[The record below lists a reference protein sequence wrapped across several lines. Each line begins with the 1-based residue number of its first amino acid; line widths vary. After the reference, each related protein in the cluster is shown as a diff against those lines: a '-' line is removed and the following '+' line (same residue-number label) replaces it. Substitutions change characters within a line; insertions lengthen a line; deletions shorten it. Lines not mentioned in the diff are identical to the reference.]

1 MMTTATV
8 NSISKISDINADSS
22 VFEVKFDNGSSALM
36 IAAPEEPFK
45 YLNNLVEYDTRKDI
59 YEGKVTDYIATIA
72 ELRVVNTINRT
83 EHIKLFADSVDNSAS
98 IAFAD
103 IAFGETY
110 VGCVFYC
117 TKVQYN
123 SSAKSDWVEFTVSD
137 RVRRISKL
145 RLFSP
150 MVKELDDFAGRY
162 IRCDVRRTKFGL
174 TTQDV
179 FLCDRDF
186 APNPELDIAELY
198 IKEIFQNDADATA
211 MLNSTNIIP
220 FMKEY
225 VGYERGSLLLECAME
240 IDLAIELGNVT
251 SGLDTD
257 AIVKSFIADK
267 LWCLMPN
274 SHYSKQ
280 FLSLHK
286 CLSYK
291 SVFNTKVQDIIG
303 GDVPNVPE
311 ERLVYEKVKE
321 LVRAL
326 VITRKGDVY
335 ES

>member
-1 MMTTATV
+1 MMKTATV
-8 NSISKISDINADSS
+8 DSISKISDINMDSS
-22 VFEVKFDNGSSALM
+22 VFEVKFDDGNTALM
-36 IAAPEEPFK
+36 IAAPDEPFK

-59 YEGKVTDYIATIA
+59 HEGKVVDYVATIA

-117 TKVQYN
+117 TKVKYN

-137 RVRRISKL
+137 RVRRITKL

-150 MVKELDDFAGRY
+150 TVKDLDEFAGRY

-186 APNPELDIAELY
+186 APNPELDIAENY
-198 IKEIFQNDADATA
+198 
-211 MLNSTNIIP
+211 LNSVFAKDSEMMSVLSSSNIIP

-225 VGYERGSLLLECAME
+225 VDYERGSLLLECAME
-240 IDLAIELGNVT
+240 IDIAIELSNVI
-251 SGLDTD
+251 SGLDVD
-257 AIVKSFIADK
+257 ALTKSFIADK
-267 LWCLMPN
+267 FWCLNPN

-286 CLSYK
+286 CLSYRT
-291 SVFNTKVQDIIG
+291 VFNAKVQDIIG

-335 ES
+335 EN